1 MNAEELKPV
10 VEAMLFT
17 LGGAVE
23 AERMATATESKK
35 EDVIAA
41 AEALKQE
48 YKESNRGI
56 QIIELDGSYQMC
68 TNENAYRFLVK
79 LAHVPKRYVLSNA
92 LLEVLSI
99 VAYKQP
105 VTRSE
110 ITRIRGVNSDNAI
123 NKLQEYELIDEAG
136 RLEAPGRPVL
146 FGTTENF
153 LRNFGIKSLSDLPV
167 IDERKNESIKAE
179 AEKEARETMGEDVTD
194 NNKRRPS
201 SAAEGSASGETEG
214 YPGGFGDVEEGTGA
228 GSTSG
233 ENNTSGAA
241 SGEEDDDD
249 DNEIINVEV

>member
-201 SAAEGSASGETEG
+201 SAAEGSDSGETEG

-228 GSTSG
+228 GSTLG
-233 ENNTSGAA
+233 EYNTSGAA
-241 SGEEDDDD
+241 SGEEEDDDD
-249 DNEIINVEV
+249 DEIINVEV